1 LLSLWTDEKKEE
13 ILKYSPAW
21 SPIIPL
27 NNSYHVTD
35 DVGVSPDNKNKTKQD
50 LASSAH

>member
-1 LLSLWTDEKKEE
+1 MRRKK
-13 ILKYSPAW
+13 KYLNIHSPAC

-27 NNSYHVTD
+27 NISFHVTD
-35 DVGVSPDNKNKTKQD
+35 DVGVSPDNKNKMTQD